1 MAAIVAV
8 ANMKGGVGKTT
19 LCVSLA
25 EGLCYLGKHVL
36 LIDLDPQANCSQIIW
51 GKRGGDP
58 WRDDDNVHLFLHKL
72 LEDANADCF
81 PYIKRHLIQ
90 NRGREGAVS
99 LFCGSPRLFSFER
112 RKLSEYKNGI
122 KQLEVLYGKAVNK
135 IYDRESDNFD
145 FIIFDCPPG
154 ISLIAEAALKTS
166 DLIIMPTA
174 PNFLSTMGIQAF
186 SGFLVRNTSA
196 MRYVFINQV
205 SAAARRMAKFRS
217 EIRAEADKENPQ
229 YLVFRNH
236 YPQRVALQRA
246 MDRYDGST
254 FDKRYGNAS
263 ILVKNV
269 AEELIGIINGKT
281 S

>member
-1 MAAIVAV
+1 MAAIIAV

-25 EGLCYLGKHVL
+25 EGLCYLGKNAL
-36 LIDLDPQANCSQIIW
+36 LIDLDPQANCSQVIW
-51 GKRGGDP
+51 GRRTGDP
-58 WRDDDNVHLFLHKL
+58 WRDGDNIHLYLQKL
-72 LEDANADCF
+72 LEDANVDCF
-81 PYIKRHLIQ
+81 PYIKRNLMQIQ
-90 NRGREGAVS
+90 RREGSVS

-112 RKLSEYKNGI
+112 RKLSEYTNGI
-122 KQLEVLYGKAVNK
+122 KQLEAIYGRAINK
-135 IYDRESDNFD
+135 IYEREADNFD

-205 SAAARRMAKFRS
+205 SAAARSMAKFRS
-217 EIRAEADKENPQ
+217 EIRAEADRENAQ
-229 YLVFRNH
+229 YHVFRNH

-246 MDRYDGST
+246 MERYDGST
-254 FDKRYGNAS
+254 FDKRYGNAAL
-263 ILVKNV
+263 LVKNV
-269 AEELIGIINGKT
+269 TEELIGIINGK
-281 S
+281 SN